1 MKPTSQFFL
10 WASLFTCFNLL
21 SFVDLPAQST
31 VNLQKFLNLQRT
43 GSNQLKQGAFKEA
56 INTFNIA
63 RTYLADTDTRN
74 KISIG
79 DSIQKAYQKMVDN
92 LDFARRKAVAEAK
105 ASELAGLA
113 YDLAKSNPTMGL
125 RVAEFA
131 TMINPESRSA
141 NQQLSDILSISP
153 SPFFSKNL
161 MHGTKVTAVA
171 LSSAT
176 QLVLTG
182 TDDGQ
187 VIFWD
192 EKGQKKMS
200 IPAHQNQVSTI
211 TCAPEGNYFATGG
224 VDNMIKIWDYSGK
237 LLTTLT
243 DHQGDISDLVYSP
256 DGQNLISASWDHSI
270 KIWNNQGQ
278 LQRTIPAHED
288 LISDIDVSLDGQYI
302 ASASWDQ
309 TVKIWDFKGQQLAL
323 IPAHKYAVLA
333 VAFSP
338 DGKTLASSGWDSKV
352 KIWDIKGQP
361 QQTIDLNFGSA
372 LKISYL
378 KSNEIMVAGEDA
390 NLYSY
395 KNTGQQ
401 VQIYRGHFAKI
412 TSLSYSV
419 SNNMLASS
427 SEDGNVLMWPLDGTI
442 IHDFKPEPS
451 KAIQAFCQGPGDGV
465 QFYLAKDSALYSVNL
480 QTKTSK
486 KIFQSFYPILS
497 VAYAPQKKQIVI
509 GGSTNLFAILDEQ
522 GNKLYSIDTLKANT
536 RALQFSADEQFII
549 SSLSNSEAR
558 LWNTSLSLQTSLKG
572 HNNQVLSAAISSDNE
587 LVATASMDGYVF
599 LWNIKGQL
607 LDTLHRPSVSNDQV
621 FQVVFSPDGK
631 YIAAGGKS
639 RVVEIWD
646 RNGKPVNKL
655 SGHKGNIID
664 LGFSRDGKMFYSIC
678 SANIIRI
685 WNRQGQ
691 LIQEISNGAP
701 IYGAIFSND
710 GRKITTWEAGSR
722 IKQRYTANGFLSSGM
737 VAELNN
743 NQNKQLD
750 SLNSNVLEAFT
761 VPPRLKDENMEL
773 FINRQLY
780 NQGQETRLNQNINWY
795 WYLAMSLRQKAELS
809 TSIAEKIYYAE
820 KGIQQAKITMNH
832 YEKRGP
838 MLTHLYNNP
847 AFCYSSLALFHAVE
861 GRNSIAQ
868 AYLDT
873 AFNFKCE
880 ELGKAIVQGKKALI
894 FALNNQMEEAKKLI
908 QAYGDVALDEQY
920 LDLHGLLTSSEFKP
934 PFTVKDEIK
943 HTISGLGAAGVP
955 KDKITLLQSLLNSA
969 P

>member
-1 MKPTSQFFL
+1 MKPTSLPFFV
-10 WASLFTCFNLL
+10 ASLLTCFTLCISDLNAQQT
-21 SFVDLPAQST
+21 VDLK
-31 VNLQKFLNLQRT
+31 KFLALRRN
-43 GSNQLKQGAFKEA
+43 GSNQLKQGAIKEA
-56 INTFNIA
+56 INTFSAA

-74 KISIG
+74 KLSIG

-92 LDFARRKAVAEAK
+92 LDLARRKAVAEAK

-131 TMINPESRSA
+131 TRINPESRSA
-141 NQQLSDILSISP
+141 TQQLSDILSISP
-153 SPFFSKNL
+153 APFFAKKL
-161 MHGTKVTAVA
+161 EHGTKATAIA
-171 LSSAT
+171 FSSAK
-176 QLVLTG
+176 QLVISG
-182 TDDGQ
+182 TDDGLI
-187 VIFWD
+187 IFWD

-200 IPAHQNQVSTI
+200 IPAHQNQVSAI
-211 TCAPEGNYFATGG
+211 ACAPEGNNFATGG
-224 VDNMIKIWDYSGK
+224 VDNLIKIWDYSGK
-237 LLTTLT
+237 LVNTLT
-243 DHQGDISDLVYSP
+243 GHQGDISDLAYSP
-256 DGQNLISASWDHSI
+256 DGQYLISASWDHSI
-270 KIWNNQGQ
+270 KIWNKQGQ
-278 LQRTIPAHED
+278 LQNSIPAHDD
-288 LISDIDVSLDGQYI
+288 LISDIDVSFDGQLI

-333 VAFSP
+333 LAFSP

-352 KIWDIKGQP
+352 KIWNMQGQL

-372 LKISYL
+372 LKVSYL
-378 KSNEIMVAGEDA
+378 KSNEIIVAGENA

-412 TSLSYSV
+412 TGLFYSV
-419 SNNMLASS
+419 SNNMVASS
-427 SEDGNVLMWPLDGTI
+427 SEDGNVLVWPLDGTI
-442 IHDFKPEPS
+442 IHDFKPEPGG
-451 KAIQAFCQGPGDGV
+451 AIQAFCQGPGDGS
-465 QFYLAKDSALYSVNL
+465 QFYLAKDSTLYAVNL

-497 VAYAPQKKQIVI
+497 VAYSPKNKLIVI
-509 GGSTNLFAILDEQ
+509 GGSTNLFTILDEQ
-522 GNKLYSIDTLKANT
+522 GNKLHSIDTLKSNT
-536 RALQFSADEQFII
+536 RALQFSNDEQFVI
-549 SSLSNSEAR
+549 SSLSNGEAR
-558 LWNTSLSLQTSLKG
+558 LWSTSLSLKASFKG
-572 HNNQVLSAAISSDNE
+572 HSDQVLSAAISPDNE

-599 LWNIKGQL
+599 LWNNKGQL
-607 LDTLHRPSVSNDQV
+607 LDTLHHPSVSNDQV

-639 RVVEIWD
+639 RVIEIWD
-646 RNGKPVNKL
+646 RTGKPINKL

-664 LGFSRDGKMFYSIC
+664 LGFSKDGKMFYSIC

-722 IKQRYTANGFLSSGM
+722 IKQRYTADGFLSSGLL
-737 VAELNN
+737 AELND
-743 NQNKQLD
+743 NQKKQLD
-750 SLNSNVLEAFT
+750 SLNTDVLGAFT

-773 FINRQLY
+773 FVNRQLY
-780 NQGQETRLNQNINWY
+780 TQGQETRMNQTINWY

-809 TSIAEKIYYAE
+809 TRIAEKIYYAE

-838 MLTHLYNNP
+838 MITHLYNNP

-861 GRNSIAQ
+861 GRSTLAQ

-873 AFNFKCE
+873 AFTFKCE
-880 ELGKAIVQGKKALI
+880 DVGKAVVQGKKALI
-894 FALNNQMEEAKKLI
+894 LAMNNQMEEAKNLI

-943 HTISGLGAAGVP
+943 YTISRLGAAGVA
-955 KDKITLLQSLLNSA
+955 KDKITLLQSLLSSA